1 MDEPERQK
9 SEKEEKVY
17 RIFESIADGY
27 DSANVRISLG
37 MQALWKKMLVKR
49 LIKLAGEQFPGS
61 ERLRVLD
68 LCTGT
73 GDIALSAAGLKPGW
87 EITGLD
93 FAPAMLRE
101 ARRKGRKLRR
111 RNVRWKRGDAAR
123 LPFPDGSFE
132 AVTIVFG
139 LRNCSDTEAVLA
151 EAARVLK
158 PGGVFLCMD
167 SFVPEFRAVR
177 PFYRLYFHKLM
188 PLLGGGKAHRG
199 EYEWLRDSTESFCSP
214 GTLAERMKEQG
225 FRKPVIRR
233 RMFGACVLLETSV

>member
-111 RNVRWKRGDAAR
+111 RNVRWKR
-123 LPFPDGSFE
+123 L
-132 AVTIVFG
+132 
-139 LRNCSDTEAVLA
+139 
-151 EAARVLK
+151 
-158 PGGVFLCMD
+158 
-167 SFVPEFRAVR
+167 
-177 PFYRLYFHKLM
+177 
-188 PLLGGGKAHRG
+188 
-199 EYEWLRDSTESFCSP
+199 
-214 GTLAERMKEQG
+214 
-225 FRKPVIRR
+225 
-233 RMFGACVLLETSV
+233 